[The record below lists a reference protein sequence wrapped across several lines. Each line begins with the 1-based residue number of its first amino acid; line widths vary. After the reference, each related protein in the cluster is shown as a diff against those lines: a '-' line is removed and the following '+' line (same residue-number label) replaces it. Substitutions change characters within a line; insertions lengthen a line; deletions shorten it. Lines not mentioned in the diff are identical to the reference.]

1 MKSVLVAAVLCGS
14 AAATPL
20 LLTPLLRANKTAEA
34 RSASA
39 VTAEGI
45 EMGNSGF
52 FTVPTASG
60 ERLNN
65 IFTWFQPCSNGC
77 KPDAPFIMW
86 FQGGPGGPG
95 TFGALAE
102 IGSHYVDEAI
112 KLQKRDYS
120 WCADNN
126 CIFIDQP
133 VQTGFSFQTDK
144 AGAFDPKA
152 IEYTATSPQAM
163 AQALEVLTQFFAI
176 WPEYAPAPF
185 YIAGESYAGI
195 YTANFAKVVAAH
207 NAAGGA
213 PAINLRGLAVGDP
226 IMNWKTQM
234 PTYPDTLHGMGVV
247 MQKEREVLRGVM
259 AAAVAA
265 LETNCSEAF
274 RQWNSVWQDDA
285 GGGAPGLFY
294 EMTGSSMTEN
304 VLLSQEPHEFSQS
317 NAWLAKP
324 ATAEAFHYSGIPGS
338 SMDEGGPVYH
348 AMVESGDFC
357 APSSPIYAALAST
370 LENFDLMVF
379 SSTSDPLL
387 GPPTTEAGVEAVVAD
402 FGAASAKAKWE
413 AAKKTVWK
421 VAEADRAV
429 AGYSKCI
436 EGIGPSGNNR
446 FCYVVVRN
454 GGHELPAFQ
463 PRVAYDMFRRFVAK
477 APFDKAGESD
487 AVPNTPQC
495 SGVPPFA
502 GPNGAGVKGCPP

>member
-1 MKSVLVAAVLCGS
+1 MRFVARVGNKDPMRSALAVAAVLCGS

-152 IEYTATSPQAM
+152 IEYTATSPEAM
-163 AQALEVLTQFFAI
+163 AQALNVLTQFFAI
-176 WPEYAPAPF
+176 WPEYVYSPLLAMTYECFLLLLLTRSLTHLLVANTLGTLPRPSTSPVNRTPASTRRTSPRSSWRTTPPAPRPR
-185 YIAGESYAGI
+185 S
-195 YTANFAKVVAAH
+195 TCAAW
-207 NAAGGA
+207 
-213 PAINLRGLAVGDP
+213 PWVTR
-226 IMNWKTQM
+226 
-234 PTYPDTLHGMGVV
+234 
-247 MQKEREVLRGVM
+247 
-259 AAAVAA
+259 
-265 LETNCSEAF
+265 S
-274 RQWNSVWQDDA
+274 
-285 GGGAPGLFY
+285 
-294 EMTGSSMTEN
+294 
-304 VLLSQEPHEFSQS
+304 
-317 NAWLAKP
+317 
-324 ATAEAFHYSGIPGS
+324 
-338 SMDEGGPVYH
+338 
-348 AMVESGDFC
+348 
-357 APSSPIYAALAST
+357 
-370 LENFDLMVF
+370 
-379 SSTSDPLL
+379 
-387 GPPTTEAGVEAVVAD
+387 
-402 FGAASAKAKWE
+402 
-413 AAKKTVWK
+413 
-421 VAEADRAV
+421 
-429 AGYSKCI
+429 
-436 EGIGPSGNNR
+436 
-446 FCYVVVRN
+446 
-454 GGHELPAFQ
+454 
-463 PRVAYDMFRRFVAK
+463 
-477 APFDKAGESD
+477 
-487 AVPNTPQC
+487 
-495 SGVPPFA
+495 
-502 GPNGAGVKGCPP
+502 